1 MRPIFTVG
9 AALAATVALAIP
21 AHAANGNLPGGTS
34 ISVTITSPANNSV
47 VVPGPVTVTGKAS
60 IGTGVPVV
68 DTALTYVID
77 VSGSTDINTV
87 AAGCGGD
94 QNGDG
99 KPATVLDCEL
109 AGAKALHNSA
119 NVPNTVIGN
128 VGLALFASSG
138 DSADLSAAAGK
149 QKVVAPA
156 ADSNANGVVDVPE
169 VLTSAFSGPNTGGGV
184 TKFAPGVNVGN
195 STNFVAGLTAG
206 IDAAT
211 AATQSRKI
219 MVFFSDGGS
228 TEGGSINDVLPQA
241 VAAGIKIFT
250 FAVSN
255 NAACDQQGTQGSLR
269 QISNATGGQCIE
281 VQDASQLPGIV
292 PGVIASK
299 LTQLTLKVNN
309 DADIP
314 ITNITPNLPKD
325 GPATVDYTV
334 TTPAL
339 AAGTHQL
346 CVTAHG
352 TDGGGAGN
360 VTECTT
366 VRVNAPPVVKPGGP
380 YAGQEGTD
388 VALAGQVTDP
398 DGPAL
403 STQWTATPQSGVDA
417 GATCSFANAA
427 AQATTVKCTDD
438 GVWTLTL
445 TANDGINPAVK
456 ATTTLTLTNVA
467 PKATLSADKTLVTR
481 GTPVNFTAPF
491 TDIATND
498 KHTCTLNFDD
508 GTPVV
513 NGTVAQGAGSGTC
526 TSTHAFT
533 KLGVHN
539 VLVTVTDDDGGAT
552 TAVVKVVVY
561 LRGEAWALSA
571 TGLINV
577 AKTPH
582 AQCPPNEDKTVAKI
596 DVLGLASVNA
606 LHADCTLDPNT
617 GRTEANARVE
627 GATLLGGAIKL
638 NAVEA
643 KCVSDAG
650 GITGSSKVGTLNGQ
664 PIGTGPATIGIP
676 GVATV
681 HLNETATGPNGQLI
695 QNAVRVR
702 TLLGQEIILSAC
714 RLG

>member
-1 MRPIFTVG
+1 MRPMITVG
-9 AALAATVALAIP
+9 TALVTTVALAIP
-21 AHAANGNLPGGTS
+21 AHAAVGNLPGGTS
-34 ISVTITSPANNSV
+34 IGVTITSPADNSV

-60 IGTGVPVV
+60 IGTGVAVV
-68 DTALTYVID
+68 DTALTYVLD
-77 VSGSTDINTV
+77 VSGSTQGSV

-99 KPATVLDCEL
+99 NPATILDCEI
-109 AGAKALHNSA
+109 AAAKALHA
-119 NVPNTVIGN
+119 KAAVPNTVVGN
-128 VGLALFASSG
+128 TGAAVFGENGQTVDVSP
-138 DSADLSAAAGK
+138 AAGD
-149 QKVVAPA
+149 QKVVAPG
-156 ADSNANGVVDVPE
+156 ADGNGNGTKDVPE
-169 VLTSAFSGPNTGGGV
+169 ALASAFFGGGV
-184 TKFAPGVNVGN
+184 NLFTPRNAGN
-195 STNFVAGLTAG
+195 TTNFVGGLNAG
-206 IDAAT
+206 ISSAT
-211 AATQSRKI
+211 AAPQPRKL
-219 MVFFSDGGS
+219 MVFFSDGESNGPG
-228 TEGGSINDVLPQA
+228 TVDAALQQA
-241 VAAGIKIFT
+241 ANAGIKIFT

-255 NAACDQQGTQGSLR
+255 AAACDNPGLQGSLR
-269 QISNATGGQCIE
+269 KIAQTTGGTCTE
-281 VQDASQLPGIV
+281 VPDVSQLPDIV

-309 DADIP
+309 GADIP
-314 ITNITPNLPKD
+314 ITSITPGLPQD
-325 GPATVDYTV
+325 GPAEVGYTVD
-334 TTPAL
+334 TPPL
-339 AAGTHQL
+339 AAGTHEL

-352 TDGGGAGN
+352 TDGGGNGS

-366 VRVNAPPVVKPGGP
+366 VKVNAPPVVKPGGP

-388 VALAGQVTDP
+388 VGIAGQVTDP

-403 STQWTATPQSGVDA
+403 TTTWTATPKSGVDA

-427 AQATTVKCTDD
+427 AQTTTVKCTDD
-438 GVWTLTL
+438 GVWALTL
-445 TANDGINPAVK
+445 TANDGVNPPVA
-456 ATTTLTLTNVA
+456 ATADLTLTNVA
-467 PKATLSADKTLVTR
+467 PKTTLSADKTLVTR
-481 GTPVNFTAPF
+481 GTTVNFTAPF

-498 KHTCTLNFDD
+498 KHTCTLNYDD
-508 GTPVV
+508 GTPVA

-526 TSTHAFT
+526 TAAHKFT
-533 KLGVHN
+533 QLGAHN
-539 VLVTVTDDDGGAT
+539 VLVTVTDDDGDSA

-571 TGLINV
+571 SGLINV

-582 AQCPPNEDKTVAKI
+582 AQCPPNEDKTVATVN
-596 DVLGLASVNA
+596 VLGLASVNA
-606 LHADCTLDPNT
+606 LHADCTLNPDT
-617 GRTEANARVE
+617 GRTVASARVE

-638 NAVEA
+638 NAIEA
-643 KCVSDAG
+643 SCVSDAN

-702 TLLGQEIILSAC
+702 TLLGQEIVLSAC